1 MEITLEAI
9 ISLLGLFVGGG
20 GGAFFTWRFLRRKAK
35 AEAVTAE
42 IDATKDMQDM
52 YQQMLEDAKKD
63 REDRREQ
70 VEELRADRDHYKAE
84 RNELRERME
93 QLAHSFMDWRLE
105 ADNDRSKMK
114 MDIAKLGRKVETM
127 VPFMCGD
134 LTCKDRQRVVLAD
147 DGTVKSK
154 PRKKGVDAVAEP
166 RPAEKDDAAHTADGA
181 SAGGGERKMADID
194 PIESEAL

>member
-20 GGAFFTWRFLRRKAK
+20 GGAFFTWRYLRRKAK

-70 VEELRADRDHYKAE
+70 VEELRADRDHYKQE
-84 RNELRERME
+84 RNELRDKME
-93 QLAHSFMDWRLE
+93 QLTRSFMDWRIE

-127 VPFMCGD
+127 VPFMCGN
-134 LTCKDRQRVVLAD
+134 LTCKDRQRVVLSE
-147 DGTVKSK
+147 DGTIKQQ
-154 PRKKGVDAVAEP
+154 KK
-166 RPAEKDDAAHTADGA
+166 KDGD
-181 SAGGGERKMADID
+181 KNQ
-194 PIESEAL
+194 

>member
-9 ISLLGLFVGGG
+9 ISLLGLFIGGG
-20 GGAFFTWRFLRRKAK
+20 GGAFFTWRYLRRKAK

-84 RNELRERME
+84 RNELREKME
-93 QLAHSFMDWRLE
+93 QLTRSFLDWRIE

-134 LTCKDRQRVVLAD
+134 LNCKLRQRVTLSD
-147 DGTVKSK
+147 DGTLKTK
-154 PRKKGVDAVAEP
+154 RPQKKAGTVVSGSLTKDQSVALQ
-166 RPAEKDDAAHTADGA
+166 
-181 SAGGGERKMADID
+181 SAADIKD
-194 PIESEAL
+194 HPADIEPLNPDEL

>member
-70 VEELRADRDHYKAE
+70 VEELRADRDHYKSE
-84 RNELRERME
+84 RSELRERISWAE
-93 QLAHSFMDWRLE
+93 RWRRWPLLCAETFSAKIVCASFYRTTAL
-105 ADNDRSKMK
+105 
-114 MDIAKLGRKVETM
+114 LG
-127 VPFMCGD
+127 
-134 LTCKDRQRVVLAD
+134 Q
-147 DGTVKSK
+147 
-154 PRKKGVDAVAEP
+154 
-166 RPAEKDDAAHTADGA
+166 
-181 SAGGGERKMADID
+181 
-194 PIESEAL
+194 IEHRRNIT

>member
-9 ISLLGLFVGGG
+9 ISLLGLFIGGG
-20 GGAFFTWRFLRRKAK
+20 GGAFFTWRYLRRKAK

-70 VEELRADRDHYKAE
+70 VEELRADRDHYKQE
-84 RNELRERME
+84 RNELREKME
-93 QLAHSFMDWRLE
+93 QLTRSFLDWRIE

-134 LTCKDRQRVVLAD
+134 LNCKLLQRVTLSD
-147 DGTVKSK
+147 DGTLKTK
-154 PRKKGVDAVAEP
+154 RPQKKAGTVVSGSLTKDQSVALQS
-166 RPAEKDDAAHTADGA
+166 AADTKDHP
-181 SAGGGERKMADID
+181 ADIE
-194 PIESEAL
+194 PLNSEDL